1 MKAPSF
7 MVAKDGEEQGMLKG
21 KKLILC
27 IEVSI
32 SPTKSGK
39 ITIKEGDKPEVLA
52 SSFCRQYELNREMEN
67 NLIE

>member
-52 SSFCRQYELNREMEN
+52 SAFCRQYELNREMEN